1 MIDTPTM
8 KLSAIVAVLAA
19 LAMANAGSLDVNVQD
34 GALTIT
40 PVPTTS
46 TAEQVEDAW
55 QDAHVAPVVSAQK
68 PCPFCPEK
76 PPWQGG
82 ACPEWCEWSPDG
94 DDQACQYYTG
104 HSRSCQVKTIAAPC
118 YFVVEADTS
127 FVNRFSCS
135 QSTDTATCESLLKV
149 RAESPGPCAAVN
161 FKTCCQVDSAP
172 WSPVPIAELWFDWS
186 RQEGYPTNARF
197 HSCGDLPKTGHPLR
211 EGGVTSNGKPCAG
224 H

>member
-1 MIDTPTM
+1 LIDTPTM

>member
-1 MIDTPTM
+1 M

-19 LAMANAGSLDVNVQD
+19 LAMADAGSLDVNIQD

-76 PPWQGG
+76 PPWEGG
-82 ACPEWCEWSPDG
+82 SCPEWCEWSPDG

-197 HSCGDLPKTGHPLR
+197 HSCADLPKTGHPLR

>member
-1 MIDTPTM
+1 MH
-8 KLSAIVAVLAA
+8 LSAIIAVLAA

-40 PVPTTS
+40 PTPTTS

-82 ACPEWCEWSPDG
+82 SCPEWCEWSHDG
-94 DDQACQYYTG
+94 NAQACQYYWG
-104 HSRSCQVKTIAAPC
+104 MSRSCQVKTIAAPC
-118 YFVVEADTS
+118 YFVVKADTS
-127 FVNRFSCS
+127 FVDRFSCS

-172 WSPVPIAELWFDWS
+172 WSPVPITELWFDWS
-186 RQEGYPTNARF
+186 RQEGYPKNARF
-197 HSCGDLPKTGHPLR
+197 HSCADLPKTGHPLR

>member
-1 MIDTPTM
+1 M

-19 LAMANAGSLDVNVQD
+19 LAMANAGSLDVNIQD

-127 FVNRFSCS
+127 FVNHFSCS